1 MSPQYSEDD
10 FTETK
15 ARPKGHIP
23 HLPDRDVSFS
33 TLRQWVSDALGLPPT
48 VRVDGVI
55 RQGRGEDDPLSITLS
70 NDMVI
75 RCDRQKRLHSAA
87 TFVALLTSESDGLC
101 RPKSLNRPEVE
112 DVYNALCTL
121 ATTVAVQDELSEL
134 HERLDGFVNMCESV
148 HLSVTPDYRYSN
160 LRRIQKRDEYDRNAA
175 TAGKQGRVIVR
186 PVLIADHEWGAYLIR
201 HSEFITHLRVVHMQ
215 SVADNYLKGRM
226 AELGCEYHSLQAHG
240 PAKRGHVQLAFY
252 KLSEDMSVPHRG
264 DE

>member
-1 MSPQYSEDD
+1 
-10 FTETK
+10 
-15 ARPKGHIP
+15 
-23 HLPDRDVSFS
+23 
-33 TLRQWVSDALGLPPT
+33 
-48 VRVDGVI
+48 
-55 RQGRGEDDPLSITLS
+55 
-70 NDMVI
+70 
-75 RCDRQKRLHSAA
+75 
-87 TFVALLTSESDGLC
+87 
-101 RPKSLNRPEVE
+101 
-112 DVYNALCTL
+112 VYIALCTL

-134 HERLDGFVNMCESV
+134 HERLDGFVNLCEPV
-148 HLSVTPDYRYSN
+148 HLSVTPDYRYPN

-186 PVLIADHEWGAYLIR
+186 PVLIADHVWDAYLIR

-252 KLSEDMSVPHRG
+252 KLSEGMSVPHRG